1 MGDYVE
7 AINKLLRARLCANH
21 PEQYGLI
28 AALTGDQS
36 HIPALNTELQRRR
49 DITANLINE
58 IDGIEL
64 VKPKGAF
71 YAYASIKVKDDT
83 HFCTELLKETGVVTV
98 PGSGFG
104 KKDGTNYFRYVI
116 LPNEEIL
123 TKAFHKI
130 AEFYKNYKEK

>member
-36 HIPALNTELQRRR
+36 HIPIMNEKLQRRR
-49 DITANLINE
+49 DLTAELISGIE
-58 IDGIEL
+58 GIEL
-64 VKPKGAF
+64 VRPQGAF
-71 YAYASIKVKDDT
+71 YAFPSIKVQNDT
-83 HFCTELLKETGVVTV
+83 HFCTELLKETGVVVV

-104 KKDGTNYFRYVI
+104 KRDGTNYFRYVI
-116 LPNEEIL
+116 LPDEEIL
-123 TKAFHKI
+123 RKAFEKI
-130 AEFYKNYKEK
+130 AEFYFNYKEK